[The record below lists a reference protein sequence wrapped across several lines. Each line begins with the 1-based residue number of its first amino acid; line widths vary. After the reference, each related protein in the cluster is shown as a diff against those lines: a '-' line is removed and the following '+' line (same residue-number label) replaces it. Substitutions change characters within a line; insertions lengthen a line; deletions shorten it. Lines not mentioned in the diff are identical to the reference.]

1 MRIRKVSKNI
11 TKNFMQKEI
20 EKFNKDS
27 NFLKQELEII
37 GKLHDAVARAADDW
51 YNLEQKRDGSYDPYS
66 FYAVMLDIVYT
77 QAMKENLVETKKN
90 VTPDFYSRMDYL
102 FKSISLGKNPYWK
115 SKNLKE
121 CNG

>member
-51 YNLEQKRDGSYDPYS
+51 YDVEQKRDGSYDPYS

-77 QAMKENLVETKKN
+77 QAMKENLDETKKN
-90 VTPDFYSRMDYL
+90 VTPDFYNRMDYL
-102 FKSISLGKNPYWK
+102 FKSRSFCKNPYWI

-121 CNG
+121 CDG